1 MGKNKTKLEQIQRE
15 LDKRAPAEPLRIQ
28 VYWADWRDP
37 NDEGELAYE
46 VVVDGERH
54 RTIDLKWPEE
64 LDDERMA
71 RQVAPG
77 RA

>member
-1 MGKNKTKLEQIQRE
+1 MTTKTRLNAITRRLEKL
-15 LDKRAPAEPLRIQ
+15 APAEPILIKI
-28 VYWADWRDP
+28 VWYDDATG
-37 NDEGELAYE
+37 EEEVAGELL
-46 VVVDGERH
+46 VDGERH
-54 RTIDLKWPEE
+54 RTINLKWPEE